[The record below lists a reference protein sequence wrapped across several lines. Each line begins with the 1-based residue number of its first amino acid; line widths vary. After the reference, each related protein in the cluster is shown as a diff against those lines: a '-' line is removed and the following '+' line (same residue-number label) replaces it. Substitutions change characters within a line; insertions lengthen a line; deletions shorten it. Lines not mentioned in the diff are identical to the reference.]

1 MRYILDTCVL
11 SEPTKKAPNPGVLS
25 WFAEHEADFLIPS
38 ISIMEMQYGV
48 SRMPDCERKTKIQG
62 YVKKIVEL
70 WEDIIV
76 PFDAAVAVHAGLLKA
91 QAASAGIPL
100 EIEDIIIAACAL
112 ETGAVL
118 VTRNEKH
125 FKQVAQLPCVA
136 GNLRIESPYT
146 DDI

>member
-48 SRMPDCERKTKIQG
+48 SCMPDCERKTKIQG

-76 PFDAAVAVHAGLLKA
+76 PFDASIAARAGLFKA
-91 QAASAGIPL
+91 QAASAGTPL
-100 EIEDIIIAACAL
+100 EIEDIIAAFAL
-112 ETGAVL
+112 EMDAVL

-136 GNLRIESPYT
+136 GNLRIENPYT
-146 DDI
+146 DNI